1 MLVRPG
7 TAASAAAFTVAAV
20 GPVSSVA
27 PGPCET
33 VAGFGALFVAA
44 VAAVEDD
51 DDPDDPVAAPAMV
64 APPSAAPM
72 VAAPTTSHVRR
83 RFGWVSISAPYVGEA
98 SQIRSDP
105 HA

>member
-1 MLVRPG
+1 MIVPPG
-7 TAASAAAFTVAAV
+7 TAASAAAFTLSAV
-20 GPVSSVA
+20 VPVSSVS

-83 RFGWVSISAPYVGEA
+83 RFGWVSMSAPYVGGSFE
-98 SQIRSDP
+98 IRSDP
-105 HA
+105 